1 MSEQTVLVWL
11 LLEQD
16 GAVLLAR
23 RKSDHP
29 PFAGQWVLPGDTM
42 PDAESATETAE
53 RAGHDQLDVQVT
65 GDEFVDTLYLQDAG
79 IDYAAN
85 IFRVN
90 YEGRP
95 RFRESG
101 PYIDVRWVLPP
112 SLVAWQGMAKPL
124 IDLIRKST
132 PSPERT

>member
-1 MSEQTVLVWL
+1 MREQTVLVWL
-11 LLEQD
+11 LFEQD

-29 PFAGQWVLPGDTM
+29 PFAGQWVLPGDAM
-42 PDAESATETAE
+42 PEAESATETAE
-53 RAGHDQLDVQVT
+53 RAGHDQLDVRVS
-65 GDEFVDTLYLQDAG
+65 GDEFVDTLYLEDAG

-85 IFRVN
+85 IFRVR

-101 PYIDVRWVLPP
+101 PYTEVRWVLP
-112 SLVAWQGMAKPL
+112 SALVAWQGMPRPL
-124 IDLIRKST
+124 VDVIRKST

>member
-1 MSEQTVLVWL
+1 MNEQTVLVWL

-16 GAVLLAR
+16 DAVLLAR
-23 RKSDHP
+23 RKSDQP
-29 PFAGQWVLPGDTM
+29 PFVGQWVLPGGAM
-42 PDAESATETAE
+42 PDVESATETAE
-53 RAGHDQLDVQVT
+53 RVGRDQLDVRIT

-85 IFRVN
+85 IFRVT

-101 PYIDVRWVLPP
+101 PYMEVRWVLP
-112 SLVAWQGMAKPL
+112 SALVAWQGMPKAL
-124 IDLIRKST
+124 IDVIRKSM